1 MFGLKPFTDNEVV
14 DVLNAIAG
22 KVAVCEE
29 IADVD
34 VKVLSQGAST
44 FVAEPTTIQPKK
56 QIGKKVVAS
65 NKPAELSFVTKK
77 DLIDIESLVKEIA
90 DKKQKVWF
98 WVADHMG
105 S

>member
-14 DVLNAIAG
+14 DVLNTIAG
-22 KVAVCEE
+22 KVAVGEE

-77 DLIDIESLVKEIA
+77 DLIDIAIVGGSSRDKIA
-90 DKKQKVWF
+90 C
-98 WVADHMG
+98 
-105 S
+105 